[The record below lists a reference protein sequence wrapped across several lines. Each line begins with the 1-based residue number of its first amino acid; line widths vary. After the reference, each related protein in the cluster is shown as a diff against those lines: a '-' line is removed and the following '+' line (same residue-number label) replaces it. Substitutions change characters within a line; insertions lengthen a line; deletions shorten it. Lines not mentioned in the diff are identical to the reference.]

1 MRHAL
6 SETGDRIPWQT
17 GHLWARLKARSAH
30 GLRTGALES
39 IETTAEYLESVGMRF
54 VVRILANLSRKEK
67 ARKQQGKTIPANPF
81 LPYEEDLYVTDI
93 SETHLCLLNKFNV
106 VDHHFLIVTR
116 EYESQENWLTLADFE
131 ALVRCLS
138 EVEGLAFF
146 NGGTVAG
153 SSQPHKHLQVVPNVR
168 EQVDFSMAAAI
179 AAVEYEQAR
188 HEQSEDEQAVG
199 RSSLLPFRHT
209 ITKFAYSD
217 SLASL
222 VQPADQQTAEG
233 SNAAQRYLTSYHQ
246 LLSAVGISSNNNWQG
261 TQTAAYNLLCTR
273 QWMMVVPRSQEKYL
287 DISVNSLGFAG
298 SLLVK
303 NEKTLTRL
311 KAVGPLNL
319 LQAVGYRR

>member
-6 SETGDRIPWQT
+6 SAAGGDRIPWQT
-17 GHLWARLKARSAH
+17 GSLWPRLKAQSAR
-30 GLRTGALES
+30 GLRTGALKS
-39 IETTAEYLESVGMRF
+39 IETTAEYLESAGMRF

-81 LPYEEDLYVTDI
+81 LPYEADLYVTDI

-116 EYESQENWLTLADFE
+116 EYEPQENWLTLADFE
-131 ALVRCLS
+131 ALVRCLA

-146 NGGTVAG
+146 NGGTTAG
-153 SSQPHKHLQVVPNVR
+153 SSQPHKHLQVVPDVR

-179 AAVEYEQAR
+179 TAVEFEQTAGEPR
-188 HEQSEDEQAVG
+188 IG
-199 RSSLLPFRHT
+199 TSSLLPFRHAMT
-209 ITKFAYSD
+209 QFTSDVRPSPTKSFR
-217 SLASL
+217 
-222 VQPADQQTAEG
+222 QQTDEAL
-233 SNAAQRYLTSYHQ
+233 NAAVQLYLTSYHR
-246 LLSAVGISSNNNWQG
+246 LLSAVGISSANSWQG
-261 TQTAAYNLLCTR
+261 PQTAAYNLLCTR
-273 QWMMVVPRSQEKYL
+273 QWMMVVPRSQEKHL
-287 DISVNSLGFAG
+287 GISVNSLGFAG

-303 NEKTLTRL
+303 DEETLARL